1 MILPDPREQRSS
13 SEASVSRLLQSG
25 PLPLVET
32 PEEEE
37 EELAISRCR
46 DTSLLIYWEV
56 TVVLPG
62 RRTPSCGSTEHST
75 RQRTM
80 ISRPR
85 HQRNMTT
92 R

>member
-13 SEASVSRLLQSG
+13 SDASVVRLLQSG

-46 DTSLLIYWEV
+46 DTSLYSWDV
-56 TVVLPG
+56 TVVLQGGVRQAAGVPSTVRG
-62 RRTPSCGSTEHST
+62 RGL
-75 RQRTM
+75 
-80 ISRPR
+80 
-85 HQRNMTT
+85 
-92 R
+92 